1 MDSALCSRKNHSIRP
16 GHDQSSKLE
25 TLTRDQ
31 PMKRVRVG
39 IAGFGTVGRATAAII
54 SAHAE
59 LIAQRSGIRLE
70 VTSVCRRSGVKRED
84 LPAGARSVSD
94 WNQLV
99 SAPDVDVVVETMG
112 GTDEARQ
119 LVLASLKQGK
129 PVVTANKNLVATH
142 GDELFA
148 LAASRNLPIGFEAS
162 VAGGIPILRV
172 IHESTAG
179 DRLRAVHGILNG
191 TSNYILTQMES
202 RGMEFDVALQEAQA
216 AGYAEADPSFDIDGL
231 DARDKLCILAR
242 MAFGGR
248 LNVSTIPTYGIRQVR
263 AIDVHSANRLDSTIR
278 LVGSAESTENGIE
291 ISVRPWMV
299 SRRSMLAKVE
309 GVNNA
314 VFLVG
319 DKIGMQMFYGRGA
332 GGDATGAAVV
342 SDLIE
347 IARDLAA
354 GQISAKKVS
363 GFLDSHQLVL
373 CETPRP
379 VSWYLRIT
387 VKDQRGIV
395 ARVAEVIARHDIN
408 IDSLEQQPHLPK
420 DRVSFVIT
428 VEPVSEPTIRRAVD
442 AINAFEFMVEP
453 VLLLRIE

>member
-1 MDSALCSRKNHSIRP
+1 MN
-16 GHDQSSKLE
+16 
-25 TLTRDQ
+25 
-31 PMKRVRVG
+31 RVRIG
-39 IAGFGTVGRATAAII
+39 IAGFGTVGRATAEII
-54 SAHAE
+54 SAHAD
-59 LIAQRSGIRLE
+59 LIAQRSGVRLD
-70 VTSVCRRSGVKRED
+70 VTAVCRRSGVKTED
-84 LPAGARSVSD
+84 IPAGARVFTD

-99 SAPDVDVVVETMG
+99 ANSDVDVTVETIG
-112 GTDEARQ
+112 GTEEARQ

-148 LAASRNLPIGFEAS
+148 LASSQNLPIGFEAS

-202 RGMEFDVALQEAQA
+202 RGIDFETALEEAQK
-216 AGYAEADPSFDIDGL
+216 AGYAEADPTFDIDGL

-248 LNVSTIPTYGIRQVR
+248 LKVSMIPTHGIRQVR

-278 LVGSAESTENGIE
+278 LVASAENMQSGIE

-299 SRRSMLAKVE
+299 SRRSMLAKVD

-319 DKIGMQMFYGRGA
+319 DKIGTQMLYGRGA
-332 GGDATGAAVV
+332 GGEATGAAVV

-354 GQISAKKVS
+354 GQLSAKKIS
-363 GFLDSHQLVL
+363 GFLESRDLEI
-373 CETPRP
+373 CEKPRP
-379 VSWYLRIT
+379 VSWYLRLT

-395 ARVAEVIARHDIN
+395 ARVTEVIARHDIN
-408 IDSLEQQPHLPK
+408 IDSLEQEPHMPK
-420 DRVSFVIT
+420 NRVSFVIT
-428 VEPVSEPTIRRAVD
+428 VEPISEPTIRAAVD
-442 AINAFEFMVEP
+442 AINTFEFMVEP
-453 VLLLRIE
+453 VLLLRVE

>member
-1 MDSALCSRKNHSIRP
+1 MN
-16 GHDQSSKLE
+16 
-25 TLTRDQ
+25 
-31 PMKRVRVG
+31 RVRVG
-39 IAGFGTVGRATAAII
+39 IAGFGTVGRATAEII
-54 SAHAE
+54 SAHAD
-59 LIAQRSGIRLE
+59 LIAQRSGVRLD
-70 VTSVCRRSGVKRED
+70 VTAVCRRSGVKTED
-84 LPAGARSVSD
+84 IPAGARAFSD

-99 SAPDVDVVVETMG
+99 AASDVDVTVETMG
-112 GTDEARQ
+112 GTNEARQ

-148 LAASRNLPIGFEAS
+148 LAAARKLPIGFEAS

-172 IHESTAG
+172 IQESTSG
-179 DRLRAVHGILNG
+179 DCLRAVHGILNG

-202 RGMEFDVALQEAQA
+202 CGIEFEMALEKAQK
-216 AGYAEADPSFDIDGL
+216 AGYAEADPTFDIDGL

-248 LNVSTIPTYGIRQVR
+248 LNVSRIPTYGIRQVR
-263 AIDVHSANRLDSTIR
+263 AIDIHSADRLDCTIR
-278 LVGSAESTENGIE
+278 LVGSAENTQGGIE

-319 DKIGMQMFYGRGA
+319 DKIGTQMFYGRGA

-354 GQISAKKVS
+354 GQTSAKKIS
-363 GFLDSHQLVL
+363 GFLDSPDL
-373 CETPRP
+373 EISENPRP
-379 VSWYLRIT
+379 VSWYLRLT

-408 IDSLEQQPHLPK
+408 IDSLEQEPHLPK
-420 DRVSFVIT
+420 DRMSFVIT
-428 VEPVSEPTIRRAVD
+428 VEPVSEPAIRAAVD

-453 VLLLRIE
+453 VLLLRVE

>member
-1 MDSALCSRKNHSIRP
+1 
-16 GHDQSSKLE
+16 
-25 TLTRDQ
+25 
-31 PMKRVRVG
+31 MKRVRVG
-39 IAGFGTVGRATAAII
+39 IAGFGTVGRATADII
-54 SAHAE
+54 AMHAD
-59 LIAQRSGIRLE
+59 LIAQRSGVRLE
-70 VTSVCRRSGVKRED
+70 VAAVCRRSGVKTED
-84 LPAGARSVSD
+84 IPSGARAVSD
-94 WNQLV
+94 WKQLV
-99 SAPDVDVVVETMG
+99 AAADVDVVVETMG
-112 GTDEARQ
+112 GTGEARQ
-119 LVLASLKQGK
+119 LVLATLKQGK
-129 PVVTANKNLVATH
+129 SVVTANKNLLAEH

-148 LAASRNLPIGFEAS
+148 LAASQNLPIGFEAS

-191 TSNYILTQMES
+191 TANYILTEMET
-202 RGMEFDVALQEAQA
+202 RGIEFDQALAEAQK

-248 LNVSTIPTYGIRQVR
+248 LKIPRIPTCGIRQVR
-263 AIDVHSANRLDSTIR
+263 AIDIHSANRLDSTIR
-278 LVGSAESTENGIE
+278 LVGSAEQTENGLE
-291 ISVRPWMV
+291 VSVRPWLV
-299 SRRSMLAKVE
+299 GRRSMLAKVE

-319 DKIGMQMFYGRGA
+319 DKIGTQMFYGRGA

-347 IARDLAA
+347 IARDLAG
-354 GQISAKKVS
+354 GQLRAKKVS
-363 GFLDSHQLVL
+363 GFLDSHELEI
-373 CETPRP
+373 CDHPRP
-379 VSWYLRIT
+379 VSWYLRLT

-408 IDSLEQQPHLPK
+408 IDSLEQEPHMPK

-428 VEPVSEPTIRRAVD
+428 VEPVSEPTIGAAVD
-442 AINAFEFMVEP
+442 TINTFEFMVEP
-453 VLLLRIE
+453 VLLLRVE

>member
-1 MDSALCSRKNHSIRP
+1 
-16 GHDQSSKLE
+16 
-25 TLTRDQ
+25 
-31 PMKRVRVG
+31 MKQVRVG
-39 IAGFGTVGRATAAII
+39 IAGFGTVGRATADII
-54 SAHAE
+54 SGHAD
-59 LIAQRSGIRLE
+59 LIAQRSGIRLD
-70 VTSVCRRSGVKRED
+70 VIAVCRRSGVRAED
-84 LPAGARSVSD
+84 VPRGARAISD
-94 WNQLV
+94 WRQLV
-99 SAPDVDVVVETMG
+99 TASDVDVIVETMG

-119 LVLASLKQGK
+119 LVVATLQQGK

-179 DRLRAVHGILNG
+179 DRLNAVYGVLNG

-202 RGMEFDVALQEAQA
+202 RGIEFQLALEEAQE
-216 AGYAEADPSFDIDGL
+216 AGYAEADPTFDIDGL
-231 DARDKLCILAR
+231 DARDKLCILTR

-248 LNVSTIPTYGIRQVR
+248 LNVSMIPTCGIRQVR
-263 AIDVHSANRLDSTIR
+263 AIDVQSANRLDSTIR
-278 LVGSAESTENGIE
+278 LVGSAENTQSGIE
-291 ISVRPWMV
+291 LSVRPWMV
-299 SRRSMLAKVE
+299 NRRSMLAKVE

-319 DKIGMQMFYGRGA
+319 DKIGTQMFYGRGA

-354 GQISAKKVS
+354 GQMSAKKIS
-363 GFLDSHQLVL
+363 GFLDSHDL
-373 CETPRP
+373 EISGNPRP
-379 VSWYLRIT
+379 VSWYLRLT

-395 ARVAEVIARHDIN
+395 ARVAEVIAGHDIN
-408 IDSLEQQPHLPK
+408 IDSLEQQPHMPK
-420 DRVSFVIT
+420 ERVSFVIT
-428 VEPVSEPTIRRAVD
+428 VEAVSEPTIRAAVY

>member
-1 MDSALCSRKNHSIRP
+1 MN
-16 GHDQSSKLE
+16 
-25 TLTRDQ
+25 
-31 PMKRVRVG
+31 RVRVG

-54 SAHAE
+54 SAHSD
-59 LIAQRSGIRLE
+59 LIVQRSGVRLE
-70 VTSVCRRSGVKRED
+70 VTAVCRRTGVRAED
-84 LPAGARSVSD
+84 IPAGARVFSD
-94 WNQLV
+94 WKQLV
-99 SAPDVDVVVETMG
+99 ASSDVDVTVETIG
-112 GTDEARQ
+112 GTGEARQ

-148 LAASRNLPIGFEAS
+148 LAASQNLPIGFEAS

-202 RGMEFDVALQEAQA
+202 RGIEFDEALAEAQKE
-216 AGYAEADPSFDIDGL
+216 GYAEADPSFDIDGL

-248 LNVSTIPTYGIRQVR
+248 LQVSRIPTDGIRQVR
-263 AIDVHSANRLDSTIR
+263 AIDIHSAIRLDSAIR
-278 LVGSAESTENGIE
+278 LVGSAEQTENGLE
-291 ISVRPWMV
+291 VSVRPWLV
-299 SRRSMLAKVE
+299 GRRSMLAKVE

-354 GQISAKKVS
+354 GQISAKKIS
-363 GFLDSHQLVL
+363 GFLDSRDLEI
-373 CETPRP
+373 CENPRP
-379 VSWYLRIT
+379 VSWYLRLT

-395 ARVAEVIARHDIN
+395 ARVADVIARHDIN
-408 IDSLEQQPHLPK
+408 IDSLEQEPHLPK
-420 DRVSFVIT
+420 NRVSFVIT

-442 AINAFEFMVEP
+442 TINSFDFMVEP